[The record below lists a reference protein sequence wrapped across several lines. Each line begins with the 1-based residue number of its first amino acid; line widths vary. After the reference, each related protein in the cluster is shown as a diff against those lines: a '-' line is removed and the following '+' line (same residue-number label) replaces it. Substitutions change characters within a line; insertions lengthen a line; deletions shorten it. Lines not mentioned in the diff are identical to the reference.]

1 MLHAN
6 LEKEILAL
14 EGEIQAM
21 TKESAT
27 DASVALK
34 GLLLRKFQRWA
45 VTMCLYFKADVSAS
59 FAFAFTFY
67 INSECKQLF

>member
-34 GLLLRKFQRWA
+34 GLLLRKFQR
-45 VTMCLYFKADVSAS
+45 
-59 FAFAFTFY
+59 
-67 INSECKQLF
+67 